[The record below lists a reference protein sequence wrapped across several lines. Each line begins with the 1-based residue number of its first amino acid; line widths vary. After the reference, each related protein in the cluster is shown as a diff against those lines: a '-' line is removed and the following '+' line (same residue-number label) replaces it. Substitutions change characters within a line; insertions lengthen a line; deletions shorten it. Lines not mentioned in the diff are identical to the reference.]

1 MSMKKVCGLIIYFT
15 IPVFLITGCI
25 TNYNSLGVRLFK
37 QGRILDAYEAFEK
50 GYNLYPESAFS
61 LNNMGYVY
69 EMRDK
74 DYARAMEFYRK
85 ALKMCSKER
94 VEQSTDHRMGHKPL
108 EKLIKENIKRVWIKT
123 IAKEENELH
132 VYIIGE

>member
-1 MSMKKVCGLIIYFT
+1 MSMKNVCRLIIYFA

-50 GYNLYPESAFS
+50 GYDKDPESPFS

-85 ALKMCSKER
+85 ALKMCSKEM
-94 VEQSTDHRMGHKPL
+94 VDQSTDHRMGHKPL
-108 EKLIKENIKRVWIKT
+108 EKLINENIKRVWIKMIT
-123 IAKEENELH
+123 KEENELH
-132 VYIIGE
+132 V